1 MKMPHV
7 VGLTQKEAEKALKDA
22 GITPRVKEDTEIE
35 VAEPGTVISQAQ
47 MSCLPPFKRGVET
60 DESIRYGDITVAG
73 SQAKAPKKEEKAEKA
88 AEKSVEKPKA
98 HAHKHK

>member
-7 VGLTQKEAEKALKDA
+7 VGITQKDAEKALKDA
-22 GITPRVKEDTEIE
+22 GITPRVKENTTIE

-60 DESIRYGDITVAG
+60 DESISYGDIEVAG
-73 SQAKAPKKEEKAEKA
+73 SQAKAPKPKEEEK
-88 AEKSVEKPKA
+88 AEKSVEKPKT
-98 HAHKHK
+98 HKHK